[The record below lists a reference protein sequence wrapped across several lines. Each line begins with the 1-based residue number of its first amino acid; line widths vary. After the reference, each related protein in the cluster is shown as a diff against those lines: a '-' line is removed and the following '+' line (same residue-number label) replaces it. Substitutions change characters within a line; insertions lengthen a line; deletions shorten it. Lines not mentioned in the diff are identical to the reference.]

1 MIAAITGRW
10 AARRNSRKDRRETRS
25 VSNDSFSS
33 LAIPSRSR
41 RRASRTTTLWRQLLV
56 VEMTGSPF
64 ARRPRRS
71 PFPYAGEGQ
80 GEGWRARPLL
90 PQSGRREC
98 LPPPRPPDPLLLVD
112 GLDLE
117 LARLGE
123 LRAGAGAGDDEVGL
137 GRDRAGHFGPEP
149 LGDRLGLVASHPLER
164 PGEDDGLAG
173 ERMAGGDRLH
183 RLDTDFPDQRVER
196 RLVARLGEEIGDRLG
211 DHRPDALDRRQLL
224 RRVFGPGGGAQRLPV
239 AEMTRQPPRVGLAD
253 MANAERIKE
262 AVERDRAARVDGVEQ
277 VARR

>member
-80 GEGWRARPLL
+80 GEGPHPSGSARHLL
-90 PQSGRREC
+90 PQSGRGEC

-123 LRAGAGAGDDEVGL
+123 LRAGAGAGD
-137 GRDRAGHFGPEP
+137 
-149 LGDRLGLVASHPLER
+149 
-164 PGEDDGLAG
+164 
-173 ERMAGGDRLH
+173 
-183 RLDTDFPDQRVER
+183 
-196 RLVARLGEEIGDRLG
+196 
-211 DHRPDALDRRQLL
+211 
-224 RRVFGPGGGAQRLPV
+224 
-239 AEMTRQPPRVGLAD
+239 
-253 MANAERIKE
+253 
-262 AVERDRAARVDGVEQ
+262 
-277 VARR
+277 